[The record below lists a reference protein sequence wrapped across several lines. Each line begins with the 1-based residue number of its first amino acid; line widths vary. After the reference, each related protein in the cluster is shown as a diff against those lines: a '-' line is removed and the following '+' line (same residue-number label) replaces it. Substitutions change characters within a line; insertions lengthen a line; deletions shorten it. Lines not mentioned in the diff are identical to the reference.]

1 MDHTQ
6 PPRRPRPHPETP
18 YGPPT
23 NGHRIP
29 QPPVARHMAPQGYAE
44 QVTDPYRSGY
54 QADTYATAFPDPYAA
69 YADPYTDPYDDGYG
83 TPPHPHDRIPTQRR
97 AHQNTAP
104 GRRRATPRRRSK
116 WPIVVVCLVLVP
128 LLGLGACIGL
138 VGMGAKAIDD
148 SRKGGTVAL
157 GQSFRY
163 ASGVE
168 LAVTTPQAYK
178 APNQFSVERGNV
190 AFESTVTITNGSSRP
205 MSATL
210 VTMNATVAGAPAKQ
224 VFDGDV
230 LHTQDIAPGQQLKV
244 PFRFQVAKGTT
255 GPLQISVQDTFNEP
269 VFFTGNL

>member
-1 MDHTQ
+1 MNHAQ
-6 PPRRPRPHPETP
+6 PPRRPRPEPT
-18 YGPPT
+18 YAPPT
-23 NGHRIP
+23 NGHRLP
-29 QPPVARHMAPQGYAE
+29 HPPYD
-44 QVTDPYRSGY
+44 DPAGWRR
-54 QADTYATAFPDPYAA
+54 DTYATAFPDPYATYDGYA
-69 YADPYTDPYDDGYG
+69 DEYGDDQADPYG
-83 TPPHPHDRIPTQRR
+83 PPPRPQDRIPAQRGAHQTGVPAKRR
-97 AHQNTAP
+97 AA
-104 GRRRATPRRRSK
+104 PRRRSR
-116 WPIVVVCLVLVP
+116 WPIVLTCLVLVP

-168 LAVTTPQAYK
+168 LAVTEPRSYK

-190 AFESTVTITNGSSRP
+190 AFESTVTITNGTSRP

-224 VFDGDV
+224 VLDGDV

-244 PFRFQVAKGTT
+244 PFRFQVPKGTA
-255 GPLQISVQDTFNEP
+255 GQLQISVQDTFNEP